1 MPAGFYG
8 NCRKNDRICDLVE
21 TQQLLTLC
29 LIEARTRPTE
39 CFRHDVLGI
48 RKPPHPSMVRVDP
61 HFSSRNA
68 LSVMMTRIRS
78 PAAMQNPHSIKL
90 LIVDKEPSVRFEL
103 TELCRG
109 VADLQVLGE
118 AESGRAAIDAAE
130 NLAPDLLLID
140 VALPDM
146 SGFDVLRNLGNDAG
160 RLGIMTSH
168 QPDFAEQAIAE
179 GAVDYLIKPVNPDRF
194 AHAIARVRQRYS
206 LEELA
211 EFQLKRQMLRLLGR
225 QPKFLVGESRHRL
238 YPLDIEKID
247 YIEADGN
254 YVTIRTGDAE
264 YISRNSIKRLAS
276 ELADFGFVRIDRSI
290 LLNIRAVHFAEPIGH
305 GALAFTLCSGTCLHS
320 SKTYRETILRIL
332 PWHHCRGGSVF

>member
-1 MPAGFYG
+1 
-8 NCRKNDRICDLVE
+8 V
-21 TQQLLTLC
+21 
-29 LIEARTRPTE
+29 
-39 CFRHDVLGI
+39 
-48 RKPPHPSMVRVDP
+48 
-61 HFSSRNA
+61 
-68 LSVMMTRIRS
+68 
-78 PAAMQNPHSIKL
+78 QNPHSIKL
-90 LIVDKEPSVRFEL
+90 LIVDKEPSVRVEL

-130 NLAPDLLLID
+130 SLAPDLLLIE

-146 SGFDVLRNLGNDAG
+146 SGFDLLRNLGNDAG

-168 QPDFAEQAIAE
+168 QPDFAKQAIAE

-194 AHAIARVRQRYS
+194 ARAIARVRQRHS

-211 EFQLKRQMLRLLGR
+211 ESQLKRQMLRLLGR
-225 QPKFLVGESRHRL
+225 QPKFLVGERQHRL

-264 YISRNSIKRLAS
+264 YISRKLRQAPGGRTRRFRLRS
-276 ELADFGFVRIDRSI
+276 NRSI
-290 LLNIRAVHFAEPIGH
+290 HTSEYPRGSF
-305 GALAFTLCSGTCLHS
+305 CR
-320 SKTYRETILRIL
+320 TYRPWSTRFYLVLRYLSTFEQNIPGNHFTDL
-332 PWHHCRGGSVF
+332 AVAPLSGRIGF